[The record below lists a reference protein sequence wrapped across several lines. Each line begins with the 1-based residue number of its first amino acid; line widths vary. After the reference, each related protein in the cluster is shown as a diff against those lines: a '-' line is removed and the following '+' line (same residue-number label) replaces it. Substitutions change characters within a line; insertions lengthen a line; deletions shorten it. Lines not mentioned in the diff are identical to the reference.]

1 MINIEAGM
9 LVRIQS
15 LAKSKSTVPVYY
27 IHDGKRAIIPFSG
40 SFSAIR
46 YLIREISNGT
56 VCLVIKVDDVGAY
69 VLYEDQIYEVP
80 RKRWLEPIQ

>member
-1 MINIEAGM
+1 MNNIEAGM

-15 LAKSKSTVPVYY
+15 LAKSKSTVPVYH
-27 IHDGKRAIIPFSG
+27 IHNGKRAIIPFSG

-56 VCLVIKVDDVGAY
+56 VCLVIKVDNVGAY
-69 VLYEDQIYEVP
+69 VLCEDQVYEIP
-80 RKRWLEPIQ
+80 RKRWLKPL